1 MDKNS
6 KNSRNTYLG
15 VIIVFIIF
23 SYFVYQGYQKNEIAE
38 NVDNVTKTIHIQ
50 KQPKTY
56 QDNLTSLTDIS
67 KRQLINNQKQ
77 ALEKDLK
84 GEIAGKLVFSSTGFI
99 IPVFQGANSN
109 TLSLG
114 VASTYYPEAQMGKGN
129 YILAGYNVDTPSV
142 LLSDMTDLSEGE
154 EIDLFDAHYKYQYEV
169 SERGKISDYNQVA
182 QAKENNSF
190 LSLPKSGGKPL
201 LTLLGFQA
209 NSMKNCD
216 VIQCELV
223 NVEKIIK

>member
-1 MDKNS
+1 MNKNN
-6 KNSRNTYLG
+6 KTLFNPYVG
-15 VIIVFIIF
+15 VIIVFLLF
-23 SYFVYQGYQKNEIAE
+23 SYFAYQGYQKDKIAE
-38 NVDNVTKTIHIQ
+38 KVDGVTKTIHIQ
-50 KQPKTY
+50 EQAKTY

-67 KRQLINNQKQ
+67 KRQLITNQKQ

-99 IPVFQGANSN
+99 LPVFQGANSD

-114 VASTYYPEAQMGKGN
+114 VASTYYLDTEMGNGN

-154 EIDLFDAHYKYQYEV
+154 EIDLIDAHYKYQYEV
-169 SERGKISDYNQVA
+169 SKRGKISDYSQVV
-182 QAKENNSF
+182 QSKENNSF
-190 LSLPKSGGKPL
+190 LSLPKAGKKPL
-201 LTLLGFQA
+201 LTLLAFQA
-209 NSMKNCD
+209 NNMKKCG

-223 NVEKIIK
+223 NVEKINK